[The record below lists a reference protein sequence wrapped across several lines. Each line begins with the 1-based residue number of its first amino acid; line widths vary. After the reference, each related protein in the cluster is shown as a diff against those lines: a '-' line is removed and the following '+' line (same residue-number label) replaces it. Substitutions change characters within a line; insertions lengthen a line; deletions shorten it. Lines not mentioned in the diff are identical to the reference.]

1 MAVAVKVLLIEDN
14 PADARLISEM
24 FVDACR
30 AGPQFELV
38 WVQSLA
44 SGLESL
50 RRGGADV
57 VILDL
62 GLPESSGLETV
73 RRLFAQSVPV
83 PTLVVMS
90 GSSDEEVAEQALRV
104 GAQDYLVKGC
114 VDGALLVR
122 SIRYAMGRAQAEVAI
137 REANARLERRV
148 IERTTE
154 LAQAVDALREEA
166 RERERAESANQSKS
180 RFLATMSHDLRTPL
194 NGILGFAQLLQ
205 EDKNL
210 TEHQQARV
218 GTIRR
223 CGEHLLLMINDILDL
238 AKIEAGKFELCPA
251 DIQTAD
257 FMRVIADIIDVKVR
271 QKPNLRLQCDVAP
284 AVPKVLYADE
294 RRLRQVLLNLLDN
307 AVKFCGT
314 GQVTVRMSALASGHT
329 LFEVED
335 EGESLTDAEAACL
348 FKPFEQVGNAG
359 QRSQGTGLGLLI
371 CMEFVLQMGGDIH
384 VQSGRS
390 KGNLF
395 WFAVDLRAPAQ
406 VAQAEAE
413 ALNAGAI
420 GKLTQD
426 QAAIATGR

>member
-1 MAVAVKVLLIEDN
+1 MAVTVKVLLIEDN

-30 AGPQFELV
+30 GGPQFDLV
-38 WVQSLA
+38 WEQSLA
-44 SGLESL
+44 SGLDSL
-50 RRGGADV
+50 RRDGADV

-73 RRLFAQSVPV
+73 RRLFAQAVPV

-104 GAQDYLVKGC
+104 GAQDYLVKGS

-154 LAQAVDALREEA
+154 LAQAVDALRAEA

-205 EDKNL
+205 EEKNL
-210 TEHQQARV
+210 TQNQQV
-218 GTIRR
+218 GVATIRR

-238 AKIEAGKFELCPA
+238 AKIEAGKFELCPS
-251 DIQTAD
+251 DIAVAD
-257 FMRVIADIIDVKVR
+257 FMRVIADIIDMKVR
-271 QKPNLRLQCDVAP
+271 QKPSLRLVCDIAP
-284 AVPKVLYADE
+284 DVPRVVHADD

-307 AVKFCGT
+307 AVKFSSA
-314 GQVTVRMSALASGHT
+314 GQVTVRVRTLASGHT
-329 LFEVED
+329 QFEIED
-335 EGESLTDAEAACL
+335 EGKALTDAEAARL
-348 FKPFEQVGNAG
+348 FRPFEQVGNAG

-371 CMEFVLQMGGDIH
+371 CMEFVRQMGGEIH
-384 VQSGRS
+384 VQSGRA

-395 WFAVDLRAPAQ
+395 WFAVDLRMPEQADDAEP
-406 VAQAEAE
+406 VAFQADASRSPL
-413 ALNAGAI
+413 AN
-420 GKLTQD
+420 
-426 QAAIATGR
+426 QAAVAAGG